1 MKTPAVKGL
10 FAVIAAVFVAGS
22 AWADS
27 PRYDVYLLAG
37 QSNMCGR
44 GPLPATPYDLTNVQ
58 IWNGS
63 AWVQAVEPFFH
74 DLSTSGAGLAASFAR
89 KMADAEPG
97 VVVRLV
103 PAAVGDTGMS
113 RWIPEG
119 DLYQAAVTMTRA
131 AVANGGGTLKG
142 ILWHQGEADSGST
155 ANAQNYAANF
165 TRMVNQFRTDLGSVA
180 SDPVIPVVAGELGRY
195 FGDPDNTHC
204 TYWQTVNNQ
213 LRTVAKTLDN
223 VYLISSEGLT
233 PKDDKIHFDTPSLR
247 TLGVRYSVAF
257 LNPSALPVLEPP
269 EPPAP
274 PGTDPSK
281 NVSTFDYVQDG
292 LVAQWDGVENAGRF
306 RHSDAIAVWK
316 DLVGGS
322 EITLASGK
330 SLVGANFVQVL
341 KSKEIAGSCPE
352 LGIDRPK
359 TIEICAHCVAMG
371 SNTSGSY
378 MLVNGGHKY
387 ILSREV
393 TDGWLFTYDDGNNER
408 VYRRGLSTVDTTAM
422 HTFSCG
428 YPGTTFKFSYDGQ
441 SVAVPG
447 DDAIKPAST
456 ARSCNEA
463 FTLGKDTRPAS
474 FEFYSIRIYSRLLT
488 AEEIAHNH
496 AIDVARFIEGK
507 AGWCDVLY
515 VSGVPADFGSVSP
528 AYGPHANVF
537 GGMRFAG
544 TAEAPI
550 PVGQTNITCL
560 GYVVYTNGAYE
571 AGREYQQGTTSS
583 FTYVQPEKTAAELV
597 WKWNLAE
604 DLTLPKVVGVTAASA
619 NPNELTVRG
628 NLASMTGASCELSVV
643 VSGGRL
649 SDPLVFEGLAGSTLS
664 ATGDFELT
672 VSVPDDPDAPTY
684 LHPGVTYDVKV
695 LAKTGDKKALSVET
709 ATVKMP
715 LGLSA
720 ASYVQDGLVAQWDG
734 KENAGRGQHSSTLTE
749 WVDLVGTNRI
759 AIASGAATINDDS
772 VITAKAKALSGSCQ
786 ELASGPT
793 GSLTLEFLA
802 RAVNLDGASTSQM
815 PYIFIGGAY
824 RYISPLPSDGFR
836 FSYLSRKSGSGYIR
850 DYKKTTPANLN
861 CQDGQ
866 HHTLSFGFFDLGM
879 TLSVDGAN
887 FDEKLTSCSEGTL
900 ITGDSIKGGP
910 AFTLGKDARTGSH
923 SYRSIRFYSKNL
935 TPGEIRQNRWIDQL
949 RYEGA
954 NLEDLLPEG
963 TRMLV
968 DGTVQCRIGIDA
980 HGAGVRYGGSAEGFA
995 EGKHMWWKPLPSATI
1010 EAEPKSGWLYG
1021 WVGAPQAGASW
1032 TDGGAT
1038 MTWDVDGA
1046 LSLYLDAFEPSAS
1059 VRHIAPGA
1067 VEELASM
1074 QGVKSLHVG
1083 ALQGE
1088 TGAAVC
1094 RIGGQVE
1101 VTAENGGY
1109 AIVENRGST
1118 LRKTTFTLLNGGTLK
1133 LLADAEF
1140 HDLEMP
1146 DAADKLD
1153 LNGFKLSLRSPTH
1166 QNTDWAGQIVD
1177 SSVGK
1182 TGRIEWVRA
1191 GFMLMI
1197 K

>member
-10 FAVIAAVFVAGS
+10 FAVIAAVFAAGS

-74 DLSTSGAGLAASFAR
+74 DLSTAGAGLAASFAR

-103 PAAVGDTGMS
+103 PAALGDTGMS

-247 TLGVRYSVAF
+247 TLGVRYSVVF
-257 LNPSALPVLEPP
+257 LDPGSLPVLEPP
-269 EPPAP
+269 AP
-274 PGTDPSK
+274 PESDPSK

-306 RHSDAIAVWK
+306 RHSDAITVWK

-322 EITLASGK
+322 EITLVSDK

-341 KSKEIAGSCPE
+341 KSKQIAGSCPE

-359 TIEICAHCVAMG
+359 TIEICAHCVAMDNSEG
-371 SNTSGSY
+371 AY
-378 MLVNGGHKY
+378 MLINEGFKY
-387 ILSREV
+387 ILSKGM
-393 TDGWLFTYDDGNNER
+393 TDGWQFTYDDGNNKR
-408 VYRRGLSTVDTTAM
+408 VYKRCTSTVDTAAT

-428 YPGTTFKFSYDGQ
+428 YPGTSLTFSHDGQ
-441 SVAVPG
+441 SVDVERATTVTSVG
-447 DDAIKPAST
+447 T
-456 ARSCNEA
+456 TRSCKEA

-488 AEEIAHNH
+488 ADEIAHNH

-528 AYGPHANVF
+528 AYGPHVNVL
-537 GGMRFAG
+537 GGRRITC

-550 PVGQTNITCL
+550 PVGQTNITCQ

-571 AGREYQQGTTSS
+571 AGREYQQGTASS

-597 WKWNLAE
+597 WKWNVAE

-649 SDPLVFEGLAGSTLS
+649 TDPLVFEGLAGSTLS

-684 LHPGVTYDVKV
+684 LHPGVTYEVKV
-695 LAKTGDKKALSVET
+695 LAKTGEKKALSVET
-709 ATVKMP
+709 ATVKML

-759 AIASGAATINDDS
+759 TIASGTATINDDS
-772 VITAKAKALSGSCQ
+772 VIVAKAKELKGTCV
-786 ELASGPT
+786 ELASGATAP
-793 GSLTLEFLA
+793 LTLEFLA
-802 RAVNLDGASTSQM
+802 RTMSLDGGEI
-815 PYIFIGGAY
+815 PYLLVCGSY
-824 RYISPLPSDGFR
+824 RYISPSTTDGYKF
-836 FSYLSRKSGSGYIR
+836 FYLSKKSGANYIR

-861 CQDGQ
+861 CLDGL
-866 HHTLSFGFFDLGM
+866 HHTFSYGFLNLDM
-879 TLSVDGAN
+879 TLSVDGEN
-887 FDEKLTSCSEGTL
+887 FDAKLTGCKDGT
-900 ITGDSIKGGP
+900 SIGAESAKGSP
-910 AFTLGKDARTGSH
+910 SFTLGKDGRPGSY
-923 SYRSIRFYSKNL
+923 SVRSVRFYSKNL

-954 NLEDLLPEG
+954 KVEDLLPEG
-963 TRMLV
+963 VRLLA
-968 DGTVQCRIGIDA
+968 DGTFQYQVNVDA
-980 HGAGVRYGGSAEGFA
+980 HGAGVRFGGSAEEFA
-995 EGKHMWWKPLPSATI
+995 EGERTWWKPLPSATI

-1088 TGAAVC
+1088 PGAAVC

-1133 LLADAEF
+1133 LLADAELY
-1140 HDLEMP
+1140 DLEMP

-1166 QNTDWAGQIVD
+1166 QNTGWAGQIVD